1 MLTLDSVWKVRP
13 GQTSSYILR
22 DCSYSFKGNRIY
34 AILGQSGAGK
44 TTLLRLMN
52 SLTTPDQG
60 RILLDGQDIDTI
72 HPAQLRSRISLLF
85 QTPAFVGHTVEE
97 DLAFA
102 RQFSHREGVDFS
114 NLLDQVHLD
123 PTFLSR
129 RVGTLSVG
137 EQQRVCLART
147 LVTKPEVLLL
157 DEPTA
162 ALDDSTAIQ
171 ILELIREISSAERLL
186 TIFVTHRKSHARKVG
201 QDLLQLAEGKLLDWR
216 PENKESGS

>member
-1 MLTLDSVWKVRP
+1 MLTLDSVWKARP
-13 GQTSSYILR
+13 GQANSYILQ
-22 DCSYSFKGNRIY
+22 DCSYAFKSDRIY

-52 SLTTPDQG
+52 SLTTPDRG
-60 RILLDGQDIDTI
+60 RILLEGQDIDTI

-85 QTPAFVGHTVEE
+85 QTPAFVGQTVEE

-102 RQFSHREGVDFS
+102 RQFSHREGVNFAS
-114 NLLDQVHLD
+114 LLGRVHLD
-123 PTFLSR
+123 TAFLSR

-147 LVTKPEVLLL
+147 LVAKPEVLLL

-162 ALDDSTAIQ
+162 ALDDATANQ
-171 ILELIREISSAERLL
+171 ILELIREISSTERLL

-201 QDLLQLAEGKLLDWR
+201 QDLLQLATGKLLDWR
-216 PENKESGS
+216 PENKEHGS